1 MTDSKENQTP
11 IPPIL
16 DHATDEPSVFLP
28 ENLLERA
35 ASMQGRHRGGI
46 PSCCLLDFDGEL
58 VPVARERFGAKPV
71 PEWPCF
77 HTTLL
82 VIERD
87 GFTMG
92 LIGGTVGAPFAVLVS
107 EQLIASGCCSIIGYS
122 SAGAVSRELSPPCLI
137 VPERAVR
144 DEGTSYHYLPA
155 GEEAR
160 ARGALPEILARHAQG
175 CGLPVRRGK
184 TWTTDAPY
192 RETATQIERH
202 RRAGVLTV
210 EMEAAALMALS
221 HVRPC
226 EIASLLHVTNAMATT
241 EGDFHKGSADVH
253 EKVIAFCFAAF
264 RELHSRDAL
273 R

>member
-137 VPERAVR
+137 VP
-144 DEGTSYHYLPA
+144 
-155 GEEAR
+155 
-160 ARGALPEILARHAQG
+160 GA
-175 CGLPVRRGK
+175 
-184 TWTTDAPY
+184 
-192 RETATQIERH
+192 
-202 RRAGVLTV
+202 
-210 EMEAAALMALS
+210 
-221 HVRPC
+221 
-226 EIASLLHVTNAMATT
+226 
-241 EGDFHKGSADVH
+241 GSAG
-253 EKVIAFCFAAF
+253 
-264 RELHSRDAL
+264 
-273 R
+273 